1 MTDQMNLNTRSSLQK
16 FSVIAI
22 YASIVLIFIWFG
34 GMKFTAYEATGL
46 KGFVEPSFVI
56 GWMYGLFSVRGFG
69 NFLGVVELLI
79 AALIAARLFAP
90 KLSFIGGLLSCGLF
104 LTTLSFMLTTKGVF
118 GPDTLGFPALSVMPG
133 QFLIKDIV
141 NLAVSVFIVGES
153 LSAMRQKS
161 AMGLKA

>member
-1 MTDQMNLNTRSSLQK
+1 MSDLNTSNSENSIQK

-22 YASIVLIFIWFG
+22 YVSIVLIFLWFG
-34 GMKFTAYEATGL
+34 GMKFTGYEASGL
-46 KGFVEPSFVI
+46 KGFVEPSPVI

-69 NFLGVVELLI
+69 TFLGVIELLI
-79 AALIAARLFAP
+79 GALIAARLFAP

-104 LTTLSFMLTTKGVF
+104 LTTLSFMLSTKDVF
-118 GPDTLGFPALSVMPG
+118 GPESLSFPALSVMPG

-153 LSAMRQKS
+153 LSAMKRKS

>member
-1 MTDQMNLNTRSSLQK
+1 MTDHNNLNPGSPLQK

-34 GMKFTAYEATGL
+34 GMKFTAYEAAGL
-46 KGFVEPSFVI
+46 KGFVEPSPVI
-56 GWMYGLFSVRGFG
+56 GWMYGLFSERGFG
-69 NFLGVVELLI
+69 TFLGVLELLI

-90 KLSFIGGLLSCGLF
+90 KLSLIGGVLSCGLF

-118 GPDTLGFPALSVMPG
+118 GPETLSFPALSVMPG

-153 LSAMRQKS
+153 LSAVRQKS